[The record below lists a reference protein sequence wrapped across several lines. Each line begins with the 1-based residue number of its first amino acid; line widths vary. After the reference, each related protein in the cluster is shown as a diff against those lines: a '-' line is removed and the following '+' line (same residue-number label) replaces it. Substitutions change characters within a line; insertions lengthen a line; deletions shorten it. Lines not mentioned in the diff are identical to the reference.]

1 MIKTLFVSNDV
12 QLSKKM
18 ITELKTSEYSVTVQT
33 ENKTD
38 ICHLTEYELV
48 VVDFESLKNDNFICE
63 MIDDNINCPIIAVLP
78 EGELGIKSIIDCGI
92 EDYIEKPFK
101 KEELLNRMMISIKR
115 SERKKLSNM
124 KFAIDGSE
132 VEVSAQNIK
141 IDNRILRLTKREFN
155 IFKLLAFNP
164 NRIFSSEE
172 LYDFL
177 YPIETDTQ
185 IRSVSEYIY
194 QLRKKC
200 RPFRI
205 NPIDTIYGIGYR
217 MNSNTYAK

>member
-1 MIKTLFVSNDV
+1 MSD
-12 QLSKKM
+12 
-18 ITELKTSEYSVTVQT
+18 
-33 ENKTD
+33 
-38 ICHLTEYELV
+38 
-48 VVDFESLKNDNFICE
+48 
-63 MIDDNINCPIIAVLP
+63 
-78 EGELGIKSIIDCGI
+78 
-92 EDYIEKPFK
+92 
-101 KEELLNRMMISIKR
+101 
-115 SERKKLSNM
+115 
-124 KFAIDGSE
+124 
-132 VEVSAQNIK
+132 
-141 IDNRILRLTKREFN
+141 
-155 IFKLLAFNP
+155 
-164 NRIFSSEE
+164 SEE